1 MADKSASDKRKET
14 LLETAKKRWKVADAA
29 EAEQRSRALEDIR
42 FAEGD
47 QWPPEMRERRRL
59 DGRPCLTINRIP
71 QFVQHI
77 TNEERQNP
85 TSLQINPVGSGA
97 DKDTA
102 DVLQGLV
109 RHIENQSNADEAY
122 SNAFDYAVKGGWGFV
137 RVITEY
143 ADELSFEQEIY
154 IKKVENPF
162 SVYLDPGGNEGDASD
177 SDWGF
182 VVCDYTKDQY
192 KDKFPD
198 SKWSGDNISWVSTG
212 DSWMSKESIRVAEYF
227 YREMREEEI
236 VQTSD
241 GQVYLK
247 KVLPKLPDGE
257 IDLPAGITIQ
267 QTRKTSVPFVKWALI
282 NNEEVLDEQEWA
294 GKWIPIVRV
303 IGQMTNINGE
313 RVYKGIVRDARDPQQ
328 QLNFMETAAT
338 EAIAL
343 APKAP
348 YIVTPK
354 MIQGYEKQWSSMN
367 TQNRPFLYVN
377 EASSASPNGGMPVR
391 NQIEP
396 PIQAMMLAVRQAS
409 DDLKSTAGI
418 YDAALGA
425 GANDVSGKAIL
436 ARQQQSQISAFH
448 FGDNLQ
454 RAKRQIGRILI
465 DLIPFVY
472 NTPNRIV
479 RIIGEDGTQE
489 NVTVNAKADDAGN
502 LPAGVQ
508 QVYDLT
514 TGKYDVTVSTGPS
527 YQTKRQEAVDTQ
539 LQLLKTDPNLWPIIG
554 DLVVG
559 NMDIPGAREIA
570 DRLKTMLPP
579 AIAAMDQKQAN
590 VPPEVQQTI
599 VQLQTQLQQ
608 AQQAAQAAA
617 EEAKYGIQK
626 QQMQL
631 ESDERIALE
640 KLVIERE
647 KIQASIV
654 TAELA
659 AKSRLADSDAQR
671 EMDWLQSEIDRA
683 HEVGM
688 NAVQHEQA
696 QQMQQ
701 QEPQEPTQ

>member
-1 MADKSASDKRKET
+1 MADKSASDKRIDT
-14 LLETAKKRWKVADAA
+14 LLETAKKRWKIADSA
-29 EAEQRSRALEDIR
+29 EAEQRSKALEDIR

-47 QWPPEMRERRRL
+47 QWPPEMKQRRQL

-137 RVITEY
+137 RVTTDY

-177 SDWGF
+177 SEWGF
-182 VVCDYTKDQY
+182 VVCDYTKEQY
-192 KDKFPD
+192 KDKFPN
-198 SKWSGDNISWVSTG
+198 SKYAGDTINWVSTG
-212 DSWMSKESIRVAEYF
+212 DSWMQKDSIRVAEYF
-227 YREMREEEI
+227 YRESREEEI

-247 KVLPKLPDGE
+247 KVIPKLPNGE
-257 IDLPAGITIQ
+257 LMLPVGITIIQ
-267 QTRKTSVPFVKWALI
+267 KRKTSVPFVKWALI
-282 NNEEVLDEQEWA
+282 NNDEVLEEQEWA

-348 YIVTPK
+348 FIGTPK
-354 MIQGYEKQWSSMN
+354 MFQGYEKQWGSMN
-367 TQNRPFLYVN
+367 TANRAYLMVN
-377 EASSASPNGGMPVR
+377 PDPAMPGGLPQR
-391 NQIEP
+391 QTAEP

-454 RAKRQIGRILI
+454 RAKRQVGRILI
-465 DLIPFVY
+465 DIIPFIY
-472 NTPNRIV
+472 NTPNRVI
-479 RIIGEDGTQE
+479 RIIGEDGTQD
-489 NVTVNAKADDAGN
+489 NVTVNAKPDEAGN
-502 LPAGVQ
+502 LPPGVENI
-508 QVYDLT
+508 YDLT

-539 LQLLKTDPNLWPIIG
+539 LQLLKTDPNLWSVIG

-559 NMDIPGAREIA
+559 NMDIPGSREIA

-590 VPPEVQQTI
+590 IPPEAQQMI

-626 QQMQL
+626 QQMEL
-631 ESDERIALE
+631 ESKERIAFGQMELD
-640 KLVIERE
+640 RE
-647 KIQASIV
+647 KVQASIIN
-654 TAELA
+654 AELA
-659 AKSRLADSDAQR
+659 AKAELAQSDAER
-671 EMDWLQSEIDRA
+671 EMQFISDEIGRA
-683 HEVGM
+683 HELGM
-688 NAVQHEQA
+688 NAVQHEQN

-701 QEPQEPTQ
+701 PQEPVQ

>member
-1 MADKSASDKRKET
+1 MADKSASDKRIDT
-14 LLETAKKRWKVADAA
+14 LLDTAKKRWKIADSA
-29 EAEQRSRALEDIR
+29 EAEQRSKALEDIR

-137 RVITEY
+137 RVITDY
-143 ADELSFEQEIY
+143 ADELSFDQEIY

-162 SVYLDPGGNEGDASD
+162 SVYLDPGGSEGDASD
-177 SDWGF
+177 SEWGF
-182 VVCDYTKDQY
+182 VTCDYTKEQY
-192 KDKFPD
+192 KEKFPN
-198 SKWSGDNISWVSTG
+198 SKYAGDTINWTSTG
-212 DSWMSKESIRVAEYF
+212 DAWITKASVRVAEYF
-227 YREMREEEI
+227 YRESREEEI

-247 KVLPKLPDGE
+247 KVIPKLPSGE
-257 IDLPAGITIQ
+257 LLLPAGITIIQ
-267 QTRKTSVPFVKWALI
+267 KRKTSVPFVKWALI
-282 NNEEVLDEQEWA
+282 NNEEVLEEQEWA

-313 RVYKGIVRDARDPQQ
+313 RIYKGIVRDARDPQQ

-348 YIVTPK
+348 FIGTPK
-354 MIQGYEKQWSSMN
+354 MFEGYEKIWASMN
-367 TQNRPFLYVN
+367 TTNRAYLPYKPD
-377 EASSASPNGGMPVR
+377 PNVAGGKPER
-391 NQIEP
+391 NAAEP

-454 RAKRQIGRILI
+454 RAKRQVGRILI

-472 NTPNRIV
+472 NTPNRVV

-489 NVTVNAKADDAGN
+489 NVTVNGKPDAAGQ
-502 LPAGVQ
+502 LPMGVENI
-508 QVYDLT
+508 YDLT

-527 YQTKRQEAVDTQ
+527 YQTKRQEAVQTQ
-539 LQLLKTDPNLWPIIG
+539 LELIKNLPEAAPLIADLL
-554 DLVVG
+554 VG

-570 DRLKTMLPP
+570 DRLKTLLPP
-579 AIAAMDQKQAN
+579 AVTAMDGKQAGMS
-590 VPPEVQQTI
+590 PEAQQMI
-599 VQLQTQLQQ
+599 VQLQAQLQQ

-647 KIQASIV
+647 KIQASII
-654 TAELA
+654 TAELS
-659 AKSRLADSDAQR
+659 AKSKLAESDAQR

-696 QQMQQ
+696 QQIQAQQ
-701 QEPQEPTQ
+701 PEPAQ